1 MLPDVLKA
9 IIEILKDYIKLPT
22 NEEQWKAIANDFDK
36 RWNFPHCIGAMDG
49 KHVVIQTPENTVGE
63 FHNYKGTHSIVLFA
77 IVDANYCFT
86 YVNVGCQGRI
96 SDGGVFKSTSF
107 YKQIEKHEFNLPNSE
122 PLCGRTMS
130 VPYVLVADD
139 AFALST
145 YTLKPYSTDLNVGS
159 PKRVYNYRLSRARR
173 IVENAF
179 GLLASVFRIF
189 RKPIELKVDSTVI
202 DVVLSCVYIHNFL
215 RMQIDSTRD
224 YCPPGCFDNEDVST
238 GEIIPVSWRVI
249 TADDS
254 GYRPLQRIPPELSGP
269 FPTTN
274 VFLRRLR
281 LPLAAFQELEL
292 PPSSPSCV

>member
-9 IIEILKDYIKLPT
+9 IIEVLKDYIKSPT

-36 RWNFPHCIGAMDG
+36 RWNFPHCIGTMYG
-49 KHVVIQTPENTVGE
+49 KHVVIQRPENTVGE

-96 SDGGVFKSTSF
+96 SDDGVFKSTSF

-122 PLCGRTMS
+122 PLRGRTMS

-189 RKPIELKVDSTVI
+189 RKPI
-202 DVVLSCVYIHNFL
+202 
-215 RMQIDSTRD
+215 
-224 YCPPGCFDNEDVST
+224 
-238 GEIIPVSWRVI
+238 
-249 TADDS
+249 
-254 GYRPLQRIPPELSGP
+254 
-269 FPTTN
+269 
-274 VFLRRLR
+274 
-281 LPLAAFQELEL
+281 
-292 PPSSPSCV
+292 